1 MACLYVY
8 TRHAGVESVKDPP
21 RPLDADAEATVVA
34 PTETVAPPDPT
45 GNASITAPANE
56 DSKNA
61 TEVNPPNSQDTDQD
75 PVITSSR
82 ISTNDLLKMASDE
95 LSSPDIGINL
105 DLRRS
110 KLRSDWT
117 FQRPV
122 GGKHV
127 SDCSADLLECFG
139 DEANRPAV
147 DENNNHVPNTVSSP
161 TLTKTSYTRHNK
173 SSSKLRRNRVL
184 DSSSPTHATEYRDQ
198 FQRKESTSRISL
210 KKPTDHFNS
219 QSLSTPSESS
229 ADTSVGN

>member
-1 MACLYVY
+1 M
-8 TRHAGVESVKDPP
+8 EDPP
-21 RPLDADAEATVVA
+21 RPLDADAEATVVT

-45 GNASITAPANE
+45 GDESITAPANE

-61 TEVNPPNSQDTDQD
+61 TEDNPPNSQDTDQD
-75 PVITSSR
+75 PIITSSR

-117 FQRPV
+117 LQRPV

-161 TLTKTSYTRHNK
+161 SLTKMSYTRHNK
-173 SSSKLRRNRVL
+173 SSSKLRRNSVL

-219 QSLSTPSESS
+219 QSLSTPSKSS

>member
-1 MACLYVY
+1 M
-8 TRHAGVESVKDPP
+8 EDPP
-21 RPLDADAEATVVA
+21 RPLDADAEATVVT

-45 GNASITAPANE
+45 GDESITAPANE
-56 DSKNA
+56 GSKNA
-61 TEVNPPNSQDTDQD
+61 TEDNPPNSQDTDQD
-75 PVITSSR
+75 PIITSSR

-117 FQRPV
+117 LQRPV

-147 DENNNHVPNTVSSP
+147 DENNNHVPNTISSP
-161 TLTKTSYTRHNK
+161 TLTKMSYTRHNK
-173 SSSKLRRNRVL
+173 SSSKLRRNSVL
-184 DSSSPTHATEYRDQ
+184 ESSSPAHATEYRDK

>member
-1 MACLYVY
+1 M
-8 TRHAGVESVKDPP
+8 KDPP
-21 RPLDADAEATVVA
+21 RPLDADAEATVVT

-45 GNASITAPANE
+45 GDESIATPANE
-56 DSKNA
+56 DSKSA
-61 TEVNPPNSQDTDQD
+61 TEDNPPNSQDTDQD

-117 FQRPV
+117 LQRPV

-127 SDCSADLLECFG
+127 SDCSADLLDCFG

-173 SSSKLRRNRVL
+173 SSSKLRRDRVL